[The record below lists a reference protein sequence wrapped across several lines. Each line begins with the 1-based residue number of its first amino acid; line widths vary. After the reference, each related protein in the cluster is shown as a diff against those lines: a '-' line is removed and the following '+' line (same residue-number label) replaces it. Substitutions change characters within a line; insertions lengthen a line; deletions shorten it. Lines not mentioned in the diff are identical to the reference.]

1 MENKKETTPEEAKWF
16 SDLETLKKHH
26 HKFERDED
34 DFLIY
39 NEREWSKAYM
49 KVDPNN
55 ADKYVDMENEKIRK
69 EKEKDKLKLEE
80 EHIKEHEDLKT
91 FIFDKDEIVKQR
103 VFSSHLLNENLYGYG
118 VLLPKMEDVTNK
130 KGEVINQEQRWK
142 PVILASNRRGL
153 VVSKWFQNSYKIS
166 YGEIPY
172 EMKLRWELKDIDD
185 YVHNKKKR
193 VVDGKDLFESI
204 KKKYELYLYFRGKD
218 WYEVNSLWDLGTYF
232 HQLFS
237 TFPLKENRG
246 LSGSAKTKNMV
257 VSSYITLNATDI
269 MVNPSEATLFRETES
284 LRPTKYID
292 EAEKLFK
299 FSDKGIE
306 PDNRVE
312 LINASY
318 TRNGVVPRQEKIG
331 NKFMTKWYHVY
342 SPTQISSINGLYGA
356 TENRAITQI
365 HTKAPDEDKRG
376 ELDPEDDVNNESWE
390 KIRNDCY
397 RWALDNWK
405 QVYENYTQF
414 NIKTKLR
421 KRDLQLW
428 KPLLVLAKIIDEDN
442 LLQRIINFAERLS
455 EQRKNDSISESTLD
469 YKYLNC
475 VNELLIKDEY
485 DKIYLESIRFK
496 FNELYGQEEKPKSNK
511 SISTHLDKLGFKEL
525 REKNRQGAYYEL
537 TKTIFDE
544 IISPITNDFI
554 IKDDKTKE
562 NLSQPSH
569 SSQLHITNDND
580 VMNNDNDVMNSDEYD
595 NNKSL
600 KCDEYDECDECD
612 ADSEKESIKPAL
624 KRIKLRQMIKKLKQD
639 NTDKEIID
647 VYEKELE
654 KIK

>member
-1 MENKKETTPEEAKWF
+1 MKNKKETTPEEAKWF
-16 SDLETLKKHH
+16 SDLETLKHH
-26 HKFERDED
+26 HNKFARNEEG
-34 DFLIY
+34 FLIY
-39 NEREWSKAYM
+39 DTKENAEIYMRVSKE
-49 KVDPNN
+49 NS
-55 ADKYVDMENEKIRK
+55 DKYVDMENAKIK
-69 EKEKDKLKLEE
+69 AEKEKDKLEKEE
-80 EHIKEHEDLKT
+80 KHIEEHEDLKT
-91 FIFDKDEIVKQR
+91 YIFNEDEIIRKR
-103 VFSSHLLNENLYGYG
+103 VFSSHLLNNNLFGFG
-118 VLLPKMEDVTNK
+118 ILLPKMEDVTNK
-130 KGEVINQEQRWK
+130 KGETINQEQRWK
-142 PVILASNRRGL
+142 PVIINSDRRGL
-153 VVSKWFQNSYKIS
+153 PVSKWFQSSYKIS
-166 YGEIPY
+166 YEDIPY
-172 EMKLRWELKDIDD
+172 EMRLRWELKDIDNFLHSKEKGE
-185 YVHNKKKR
+185 VN
-193 VVDGKDLFESI
+193 GLELFERI

-218 WYEVNSLWDLGTYF
+218 WYDINSLWDLGTYF

-237 TFPLKENRG
+237 TYPLKENRG
-246 LSGSAKTKNMV
+246 LSGSAKTKSMV

-269 MVNPSEATLFRETES
+269 MINPSEATLFRETES

-331 NKFMTKWYHVY
+331 NKFITKWYHVY

-376 ELDPEDDVNNESWE
+376 ELDPEDDVNNESW
-390 KIRNDCY
+390 KKTRNDCY

-405 QVYENYTQF
+405 QVYENYTHF

-428 KPLLVLAKIIDEDN
+428 KPLLVLAKIIDEKD
-442 LLQRIINFAERLS
+442 LLPKIINFAERLS

-475 VNELLIKDEY
+475 VNEIIKESDTN
-485 DKIYLESIRFK
+485 KIYLENIRFK
-496 FNELYGQEEKPKSNK
+496 FNDLYGQEEKPKSNK

-537 TKTIFDE
+537 TKITFDE

-554 IKDDKTKE
+554 IKDDKIKE
-562 NLSQPSH
+562 NSSQPSH

-580 VMNNDNDVMNSDEYD
+580 VMNNDNDVMNGDEYN

-600 KCDEYDECDECD
+600 KCDECDECDECD
-612 ADSEKESIKPAL
+612 ADSEMKGIKPAL
-624 KRIKLRQMIKKLKQD
+624 KKIKLRQMIEKLKQD
-639 NTDKEIID
+639 NASKEVID